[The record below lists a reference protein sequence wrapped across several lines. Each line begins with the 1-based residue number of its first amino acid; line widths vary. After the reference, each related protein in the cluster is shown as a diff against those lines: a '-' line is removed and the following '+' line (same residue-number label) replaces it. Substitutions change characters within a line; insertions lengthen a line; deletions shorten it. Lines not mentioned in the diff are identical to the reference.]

1 MKSYG
6 INKSNVVNTKEELH
20 LEEFYNLGYTI
31 IENALSNEELN
42 VLRTELDKI
51 YKIQE
56 AEFGKDN
63 LKAINEENLAR
74 IPLAYSDVYARLA
87 AKKEFTSYVE
97 KILGNFFVLH
107 LQNGII
113 NMPNEEHHQSSWH
126 RDLPYQNWTSSEP
139 LACNLYYCLDEF
151 NAQTG
156 ATFMLPFSHQFDKAP
171 SVQYMEKH
179 ALQVSAPAGSV
190 IIFNSMLFH
199 KAGHNKSGN
208 IIRRGINH
216 VYVKPII
223 GQQIDLPAFLN
234 GKYAD
239 DDFLAMLF
247 GYKTI
252 LSDSV
257 NSYRKQRLDKKGK

>member
-6 INKSNVVNTKEELH
+6 INRSNQVSTVEEIH
-20 LEEFYNLGYTI
+20 LEEFYNLGYTV
-31 IENALSNEELN
+31 IENALSSEELN
-42 VLRTELDKI
+42 TLKAELDRV
-51 YKIQE
+51 YKQQE
-56 AEFGKDN
+56 TEFGKEN
-63 LKAINEENLAR
+63 LRQINEENLAR
-74 IPLAYSDVYARLA
+74 IPLAYSEEYARLA
-87 AKKEFTSYVE
+87 GRKDLVSYVE

-151 NAQTG
+151 NAETG
-156 ATFMLPFSHQFDKAP
+156 ATFLLPFSHQFDRAP

-190 IIFNSMLFH
+190 ILFNSMLFH
-199 KAGHNKSGN
+199 KAGYNRSAN
-208 IIRRGINH
+208 TIRRGINH

-223 GQQIDLPAFLN
+223 GQQIDMPAFLN
-234 GKYAD
+234 GKYMD
-239 DDFLAMLF
+239 DEFLAMLF

-257 NSYRKQRLDKKGK
+257 NSYRMQRLGRAKK